1 MAISFET
8 KQTSDNLQLPI
19 SYQNKLIVMKELL
32 STSKEKNIVLYGNI
46 DDGPVVAVVV
56 ENETLWLTQKQMAEL
71 FNCSTDNISLHLKN
85 IFNEGELDPISTT
98 EESSVVQTEGARQIT
113 RTVKYYNL
121 DAIIAVGYRVNSKQ
135 ATHFRQWAT
144 KVLKEYIIKGFALDD
159 DRLKQAKTVLGKDY
173 FQELLERVRSIRA
186 SEQRIWLQVTEI
198 FKECSIDYDS
208 HSLEARRFFATV
220 QNRFHFAINN
230 QTAAEII
237 HARADHTKPHMG
249 LKTWSNSPE
258 GRVNKSDT
266 TIAKNYLDEKELK
279 SLERSVNSY
288 FDYIE
293 GQIERKK
300 KFNMLELRQSV
311 DKFLAFNDLPVLEGN
326 GQVSKKQAE
335 EKAHK
340 EYEIFNKT
348 QPIGRDFKKFLN
360 EVKKLKK

>member
-1 MAISFET
+1 
-8 KQTSDNLQLPI
+8 
-19 SYQNKLIVMKELL
+19 MKELL

-144 KVLKEYIIKGFALDD
+144 QVLKEYIIKGFALDD

-198 FKECSIDYDS
+198 FRECSIDYDS

-300 KFNMLELRQSV
+300 KFSMLELRQSV

>member
-1 MAISFET
+1 ME
-8 KQTSDNLQLPI
+8 
-19 SYQNKLIVMKELL
+19 
-32 STSKEKNIVLYGNI
+32 EKNIVLYGNI
-46 DDGPVVAVVV
+46 DDGPVVAVLV
-56 ENETLWLTQKQMAEL
+56 ENETMWLTQKMMADL
-71 FNCSTDNISLHLKN
+71 FGTTTQNVQQHLDA
-85 IFNEGELDPISTT
+85 IYRSGELDEDSTIKIFLT
-98 EESSVVQTEGARQIT
+98 VRQEGS
-113 RTVKYYNL
+113 RTVNRSVKHYNL

-144 KVLKEYIIKGFALDD
+144 QVLKEYIIKGFALDD

-258 GRVNKSDT
+258 GRVNRSDT

-300 KFNMLELRQSV
+300 NFSMLELRQSV

>member
-1 MAISFET
+1 ME
-8 KQTSDNLQLPI
+8 
-19 SYQNKLIVMKELL
+19 
-32 STSKEKNIVLYGNI
+32 EKNIVLYGNI
-46 DDGPVVAVVV
+46 DDGPVVAVLV
-56 ENETLWLTQKQMAEL
+56 ENETMWLTQKMMADL
-71 FNCSTDNISLHLKN
+71 FGTTTQNVQQHLDA
-85 IFNEGELDPISTT
+85 IYRSGELDEDSTIKIFLT
-98 EESSVVQTEGARQIT
+98 VRQEGS
-113 RTVKYYNL
+113 RTVNRSVKHYNL

-144 KVLKEYIIKGFALDD
+144 QVLKEYIIKGFALDD

-266 TIAKNYLDEKELK
+266 TIAKNYLEEKELK

-300 KFNMLELRQSV
+300 NFSMLELRQSV

>member
-1 MAISFET
+1 ME
-8 KQTSDNLQLPI
+8 
-19 SYQNKLIVMKELL
+19 
-32 STSKEKNIVLYGNI
+32 EKNIVLYGNI
-46 DDGPVVAVVV
+46 DDGPVVAVLV
-56 ENETLWLTQKQMAEL
+56 ENETMWLTQKMMADL
-71 FNCSTDNISLHLKN
+71 FGTTTQNVQQHLDAIYRSVKLDEDSTIK
-85 IFNEGELDPISTT
+85 IFLTVRQEGS
-98 EESSVVQTEGARQIT
+98 
-113 RTVKYYNL
+113 RTVNRSVKHYNL

-144 KVLKEYIIKGFALDD
+144 QVLKEYIIKGFALDD

-300 KFNMLELRQSV
+300 NFSMLELRQSV

>member
-1 MAISFET
+1 ME
-8 KQTSDNLQLPI
+8 
-19 SYQNKLIVMKELL
+19 
-32 STSKEKNIVLYGNI
+32 EKNIVLYGNI
-46 DDGPVVAVVV
+46 DDGPVVAVLV
-56 ENETLWLTQKQMAEL
+56 ENETMWLTQKMMADL
-71 FNCSTDNISLHLKN
+71 FGTTTQNVQQHLDA
-85 IFNEGELDPISTT
+85 IYRSGELDEDSTIKIFLT
-98 EESSVVQTEGARQIT
+98 VRQEGS
-113 RTVKYYNL
+113 RTVNRSVKHYNL

-144 KVLKEYIIKGFALDD
+144 QVLKEYIIKGFALDD

-300 KFNMLELRQSV
+300 NFSMLELRQSV
-311 DKFLAFNDLPVLEGN
+311 DKFLAFNDLPVFEGN

>member
-1 MAISFET
+1 ME
-8 KQTSDNLQLPI
+8 
-19 SYQNKLIVMKELL
+19 
-32 STSKEKNIVLYGNI
+32 EKNIVLYGNI
-46 DDGPVVAVVV
+46 DDGPVVAVLV
-56 ENETLWLTQKQMAEL
+56 ENETMWLTQKMMADL
-71 FNCSTDNISLHLKN
+71 FGTTTQNVQQHLDA
-85 IFNEGELDPISTT
+85 IYRSGELDENSTIKIFLT
-98 EESSVVQTEGARQIT
+98 VRQEGS
-113 RTVKYYNL
+113 RTVNRSVKHYNL

-144 KVLKEYIIKGFALDD
+144 QVLKEYIIKGFALDD

-300 KFNMLELRQSV
+300 NFSMLELRQSV

>member
-1 MAISFET
+1 ME
-8 KQTSDNLQLPI
+8 
-19 SYQNKLIVMKELL
+19 
-32 STSKEKNIVLYGNI
+32 EKNIVLYGNI
-46 DDGPVVAVVV
+46 DDGPVVAVVF
-56 ENETLWLTQKQMAEL
+56 ENETLWLSQRQMAEL
-71 FNCSTDNISLHLKN
+71 FNVSLTTINEHLKN
-85 IFNEGELDPISTT
+85 IFESGELEQNSTIRNFRIVAT
-98 EESSVVQTEGARQIT
+98 NSKSYNVMH
-113 RTVKYYNL
+113 YNL
-121 DAIIAVGYRVNSKQ
+121 DAIIAVGYRVNSIQ

-144 KVLKEYIIKGFALDD
+144 QVLKEYIIKGFALDD
-159 DRLKQAKTVLGKDY
+159 ERLKQAKTVLGKDY
-173 FQELLERVRSIRA
+173 FQELLE
-186 SEQRIWLQVTEI
+186 
-198 FKECSIDYDS
+198 
-208 HSLEARRFFATV
+208 
-220 QNRFHFAINN
+220 
-230 QTAAEII
+230 
-237 HARADHTKPHMG
+237 
-249 LKTWSNSPE
+249 
-258 GRVNKSDT
+258 SDT

-300 KFNMLELRQSV
+300 KFSMLELRQSV

>member
-1 MAISFET
+1 ME
-8 KQTSDNLQLPI
+8 
-19 SYQNKLIVMKELL
+19 
-32 STSKEKNIVLYGNI
+32 EKNIVLYGNI

-56 ENETLWLTQKQMAEL
+56 ENETLWLSQRQMAEL
-71 FNCSTDNISLHLKN
+71 FNVSLTTINEHLKN
-85 IFNEGELDPISTT
+85 VFESGELEQNSTIRNFRIVAT
-98 EESSVVQTEGARQIT
+98 NRKSYNVMH
-113 RTVKYYNL
+113 YNL
-121 DAIIAVGYRVNSKQ
+121 DVIIAVGYRVNSIQ

-300 KFNMLELRQSV
+300 KFNMLELCQSV

>member
-1 MAISFET
+1 ME
-8 KQTSDNLQLPI
+8 
-19 SYQNKLIVMKELL
+19 
-32 STSKEKNIVLYGNI
+32 EKNIVLYGNI
-46 DDGPVVAVVV
+46 DDGPVVAVLV
-56 ENETLWLTQKQMAEL
+56 ENETMWLTQKMMADL
-71 FNCSTDNISLHLKN
+71 FGTTTQNVQQHLDA
-85 IFNEGELDPISTT
+85 IYRSGELDEDSTIKIFLT
-98 EESSVVQTEGARQIT
+98 VRQEGS
-113 RTVKYYNL
+113 RTVNRSVKHYNL

-144 KVLKEYIIKGFALDD
+144 QVLKEYIIKGFALDD

-186 SEQRIWLQVTEI
+186 SEQRIWLQITEI

-300 KFNMLELRQSV
+300 KFSMLELRQSV

>member
-1 MAISFET
+1 ME
-8 KQTSDNLQLPI
+8 
-19 SYQNKLIVMKELL
+19 
-32 STSKEKNIVLYGNI
+32 EKNIVLYGNI
-46 DDGPVVAVVV
+46 DDGPVVAVLV
-56 ENETLWLTQKQMAEL
+56 ENETMWLTQKMMADL
-71 FNCSTDNISLHLKN
+71 FGTTTQNVQQHLDA
-85 IFNEGELDPISTT
+85 IYRSGELDEDSTIKIFLT
-98 EESSVVQTEGARQIT
+98 VRQEGS
-113 RTVKYYNL
+113 RTVNRSVKHYNL

-144 KVLKEYIIKGFALDD
+144 QVLKEYIIKGFALDD

-198 FKECSIDYDS
+198 FRECSIDYDS

-300 KFNMLELRQSV
+300 KFSMLELRQSV

>member
-1 MAISFET
+1 ME
-8 KQTSDNLQLPI
+8 
-19 SYQNKLIVMKELL
+19 
-32 STSKEKNIVLYGNI
+32 EKNIVLYGNI
-46 DDGPVVAVVV
+46 DDGPVVAVLV
-56 ENETLWLTQKQMAEL
+56 ENETMWLTQKMMADL
-71 FNCSTDNISLHLKN
+71 FGTTTQNVQQHLDA
-85 IFNEGELDPISTT
+85 IYRSGELDEDSTIKIFLT
-98 EESSVVQTEGARQIT
+98 VRQEGS
-113 RTVKYYNL
+113 RTVNRSVKHYNL

-144 KVLKEYIIKGFALDD
+144 QVLKEYIIKGFALDD

-300 KFNMLELRQSV
+300 IFSMLELRQSV

>member
-1 MAISFET
+1 
-8 KQTSDNLQLPI
+8 
-19 SYQNKLIVMKELL
+19 MKETLDA
-32 STSKEKNIVLYGNI
+32 SKEKNIVLYGNI
-46 DDGPVVAVVV
+46 DDGPLVSVLL
-56 ENETLWLTQKQMAEL
+56 EDETLWLTQKQMSEL
-71 FNCSTDNISLHLKN
+71 FNVSVPTINVHLKN
-85 IFNEGELDPISTT
+85 IFETKELDENSVIRKFLITASDGKNYSTLH
-98 EESSVVQTEGARQIT
+98 
-113 RTVKYYNL
+113 YNL
-121 DAIIAVGYRVNSKQ
+121 DAIIAVGYRVNSIQ

-144 KVLKEYIIKGFALDD
+144 QVLKEYIIKGFALDD

-293 GQIERKK
+293 GQIERKR
-300 KFNMLELRQSV
+300 KFSMLELRQSV

-326 GQVSKKQAE
+326 GQISKKQAE

-360 EVKKLKK
+360 EVKKLNK

>member
-1 MAISFET
+1 ME
-8 KQTSDNLQLPI
+8 
-19 SYQNKLIVMKELL
+19 
-32 STSKEKNIVLYGNI
+32 EKNIVLYGNI
-46 DDGPVVAVVV
+46 DDGPVVAVLV
-56 ENETLWLTQKQMAEL
+56 ENETMWLTQKMMADL
-71 FNCSTDNISLHLKN
+71 FGTTTQNVQQHLDA
-85 IFNEGELDPISTT
+85 IYRSGELDEDSTIKIFLT
-98 EESSVVQTEGARQIT
+98 VRQEGS
-113 RTVKYYNL
+113 RTVNRSVKHYNL

-144 KVLKEYIIKGFALDD
+144 QVLKEYIKGFALDD

-300 KFNMLELRQSV
+300 NFSMLELRQSV

>member
-1 MAISFET
+1 ME
-8 KQTSDNLQLPI
+8 
-19 SYQNKLIVMKELL
+19 
-32 STSKEKNIVLYGNI
+32 EKNIVLYGNI
-46 DDGPVVAVVV
+46 DDGPVVAVLV
-56 ENETLWLTQKQMAEL
+56 ENETMWLTQKMMADL
-71 FNCSTDNISLHLKN
+71 FGTTTQNVQQHLDA
-85 IFNEGELDPISTT
+85 IYRSGELDEASTIKIFLT
-98 EESSVVQTEGARQIT
+98 VRQEGS
-113 RTVKYYNL
+113 RTVNRSVKHYNL

-144 KVLKEYIIKGFALDD
+144 QVLKEYIIKGFALDD

-300 KFNMLELRQSV
+300 KFSMLELRQSV

>member
-1 MAISFET
+1 ME
-8 KQTSDNLQLPI
+8 
-19 SYQNKLIVMKELL
+19 
-32 STSKEKNIVLYGNI
+32 EKNIVLYGNI
-46 DDGPVVAVVV
+46 DDGPVVAVLV
-56 ENETLWLTQKQMAEL
+56 ENETMWLTQKMMADL
-71 FNCSTDNISLHLKN
+71 FGTTTQNVQQHLDA
-85 IFNEGELDPISTT
+85 IYRSGELDEDSTIKIFLT
-98 EESSVVQTEGARQIT
+98 VRQEGS
-113 RTVKYYNL
+113 RTVNRSVKHYNL

-144 KVLKEYIIKGFALDD
+144 QVLKEYIIKGFALDD

-230 QTAAEII
+230 QTASEII

-300 KFNMLELRQSV
+300 NFSMLELRQSV

>member
-1 MAISFET
+1 ME
-8 KQTSDNLQLPI
+8 
-19 SYQNKLIVMKELL
+19 
-32 STSKEKNIVLYGNI
+32 EKNIFLYGNI
-46 DDGPVVAVVV
+46 DDGPVVAVLV
-56 ENETLWLTQKQMAEL
+56 ENETMWLTQKMMADL
-71 FNCSTDNISLHLKN
+71 FGTTTQNVQQHLDA
-85 IFNEGELDPISTT
+85 IYRSGELDEDSTIKIFLT
-98 EESSVVQTEGARQIT
+98 VRQEGS
-113 RTVKYYNL
+113 RTVNRSVKHYNL

-144 KVLKEYIIKGFALDD
+144 QVLKEYIIKGFALDD

-300 KFNMLELRQSV
+300 NFSMLELRQSV

>member
-1 MAISFET
+1 
-8 KQTSDNLQLPI
+8 
-19 SYQNKLIVMKELL
+19 MKELL

-113 RTVKYYNL
+113 RAVKYYNL

-144 KVLKEYIIKGFALDD
+144 QVLKEYIIKGFALDD

-198 FKECSIDYDS
+198 FRECSIDYDS

-300 KFNMLELRQSV
+300 KFSMLELRQSV

>member
-1 MAISFET
+1 MEEHVDKT
-8 KQTSDNLQLPI
+8 
-19 SYQNKLIVMKELL
+19 
-32 STSKEKNIVLYGNI
+32 KEKEIILYGSI
-46 DDGPVVAVVV
+46 DDGPVVSVLL
-56 ENETLWLTQKQMAEL
+56 EDETLWLTQKQMAEL
-71 FNCSTDNISLHLKN
+71 FNVSVATINEHLKN
-85 IFNEGELDPISTT
+85 IFSSGELEQDSTIRNFLIVASNNKQYNT
-98 EESSVVQTEGARQIT
+98 LH
-113 RTVKYYNL
+113 YNL

-144 KVLKEYIIKGFALDD
+144 QVLREYIIKGFALDD
-159 DRLKQAKTVLGKDY
+159 ARLKQANTVLGKDY
-173 FQELLERVRSIRA
+173 FHELLERVRSIRA

-208 HSLEARRFFATV
+208 HSLEARCFFATV
-220 QNRFHFAINN
+220 QNHFHFAINN

-237 HARADHTKPHMG
+237 HARADHAKPHMG
-249 LKTWSNSPE
+249 LKTWNNSPE

-266 TIAKNYLDEKELK
+266 TIAKNYLDDKELR

-300 KFNMLELRQSV
+300 KFNMLELRESV

-326 GQVSKKQAE
+326 GKVSKKQAE
-335 EKAHK
+335 EKAHR

-348 QPIGRDFKKFLN
+348 QPIGKDFKKFLN
-360 EVKKLKK
+360 EVKKIKK

>member
-1 MAISFET
+1 ME
-8 KQTSDNLQLPI
+8 
-19 SYQNKLIVMKELL
+19 
-32 STSKEKNIVLYGNI
+32 EKNIVLYGNI
-46 DDGPVVAVVV
+46 DDGPVVAVLV
-56 ENETLWLTQKQMAEL
+56 ENETMWLTQKMMADL
-71 FNCSTDNISLHLKN
+71 FGTTTQNVQQHLDA
-85 IFNEGELDPISTT
+85 IYRSGELDEDSTIKIFLT
-98 EESSVVQTEGARQIT
+98 VRQEGS
-113 RTVKYYNL
+113 RTVNRSVKHYNL

-144 KVLKEYIIKGFALDD
+144 QVLKEYIIKGFALDD

-300 KFNMLELRQSV
+300 KFSMLELRQSV

>member
-1 MAISFET
+1 ME
-8 KQTSDNLQLPI
+8 
-19 SYQNKLIVMKELL
+19 
-32 STSKEKNIVLYGNI
+32 EKNIVLYGNI
-46 DDGPVVAVVV
+46 DDGPVVAVLV
-56 ENETLWLTQKQMAEL
+56 ENETMWLTQKMMADL
-71 FNCSTDNISLHLKN
+71 FGTTTQNVQQHLDA
-85 IFNEGELDPISTT
+85 IYRSGELDEDSTIKIFLT
-98 EESSVVQTEGARQIT
+98 VRQEGS
-113 RTVKYYNL
+113 RTVNRSVKHYNL

-144 KVLKEYIIKGFALDD
+144 QVLKEYIIKGFALDD

-300 KFNMLELRQSV
+300 NFSMLELRQSV
-311 DKFLAFNDLPVLEGN
+311 DKFLSFNDLPVLEGN

>member
-1 MAISFET
+1 ME
-8 KQTSDNLQLPI
+8 
-19 SYQNKLIVMKELL
+19 
-32 STSKEKNIVLYGNI
+32 EKNIVLYGNI
-46 DDGPVVAVVV
+46 DDGPVVAVLV
-56 ENETLWLTQKQMAEL
+56 ENETMWLTQKMMADL
-71 FNCSTDNISLHLKN
+71 FGTTTQNVQQHLDA
-85 IFNEGELDPISTT
+85 IYRSGELDEDSTIKIFLT
-98 EESSVVQTEGARQIT
+98 VRQEGS
-113 RTVKYYNL
+113 RTVNRSVKHYNL

-144 KVLKEYIIKGFALDD
+144 QVLKEYIIKGFALDD

-220 QNRFHFAINN
+220 LNRFHFAINN

-300 KFNMLELRQSV
+300 NFSMLELRQSV

>member
-1 MAISFET
+1 ME
-8 KQTSDNLQLPI
+8 
-19 SYQNKLIVMKELL
+19 
-32 STSKEKNIVLYGNI
+32 EKNIVLYGNI
-46 DDGPVVAVVV
+46 DDGPVVAVLV
-56 ENETLWLTQKQMAEL
+56 ENETMWLTQKMMADL
-71 FNCSTDNISLHLKN
+71 FGTTTQNVQQHLDA
-85 IFNEGELDPISTT
+85 IYRSGELDEDSTIKIFLT
-98 EESSVVQTEGARQIT
+98 VRQEGS
-113 RTVKYYNL
+113 RTVNRSVKHYNL

-144 KVLKEYIIKGFALDD
+144 QVLKEYIIKGFALDD

-249 LKTWSNSPE
+249 LKTWSNSLE

-300 KFNMLELRQSV
+300 NFSMLELRQSV

>member
-1 MAISFET
+1 M
-8 KQTSDNLQLPI
+8 
-19 SYQNKLIVMKELL
+19 
-32 STSKEKNIVLYGNI
+32 KEKNIVLYGNI

-98 EESSVVQTEGARQIT
+98 EESSVVQTEGTRQIT

-144 KVLKEYIIKGFALDD
+144 QVLKEYIIKGFALDD

-300 KFNMLELRQSV
+300 NFSMLELRQSV

>member
-1 MAISFET
+1 
-8 KQTSDNLQLPI
+8 
-19 SYQNKLIVMKELL
+19 MKELL

-71 FNCSTDNISLHLKN
+71 FNCSTDNISMHLKN

-144 KVLKEYIIKGFALDD
+144 QVLKEYIIKGFALDD

-198 FKECSIDYDS
+198 FRECSIDYDS

-300 KFNMLELRQSV
+300 KFSMLELRQSV

>member
-1 MAISFET
+1 ME
-8 KQTSDNLQLPI
+8 
-19 SYQNKLIVMKELL
+19 
-32 STSKEKNIVLYGNI
+32 EKNIVLYGNI
-46 DDGPVVAVVV
+46 DDGPVVAVLV
-56 ENETLWLTQKQMAEL
+56 ENETMWLTQKMMADL
-71 FNCSTDNISLHLKN
+71 FGTTTQNVQQHLDA
-85 IFNEGELDPISTT
+85 IYRSGELDEDSTIKIFLT
-98 EESSVVQTEGARQIT
+98 VRQEGS
-113 RTVKYYNL
+113 RTVNRSVKHYNL

-144 KVLKEYIIKGFALDD
+144 QVLKEYIIKGFALDD

-300 KFNMLELRQSV
+300 NFSMLELRQSV

-348 QPIGRDFKKFLN
+348 QPIGRDFKKFIN

>member
-1 MAISFET
+1 
-8 KQTSDNLQLPI
+8 
-19 SYQNKLIVMKELL
+19 MKELL

-144 KVLKEYIIKGFALDD
+144 QVLKEYIIKGFVLDD

-198 FKECSIDYDS
+198 FRECSIDYDS

-300 KFNMLELRQSV
+300 KFSMLELRQSV
-311 DKFLAFNDLPVLEGN
+311 DKFLAFNDLPVLDGN

>member
-1 MAISFET
+1 M
-8 KQTSDNLQLPI
+8 
-19 SYQNKLIVMKELL
+19 
-32 STSKEKNIVLYGNI
+32 
-46 DDGPVVAVVV
+46 
-56 ENETLWLTQKQMAEL
+56 
-71 FNCSTDNISLHLKN
+71 H
-85 IFNEGELDPISTT
+85 
-98 EESSVVQTEGARQIT
+98 
-113 RTVKYYNL
+113 YNL
-121 DAIIAVGYRVNSKQ
+121 DAIIAVGYRVNSIQ

-300 KFNMLELRQSV
+300 NFSMLELRQSV

-348 QPIGRDFKKFLN
+348 QPIGRDFKNFLN

>member
-1 MAISFET
+1 ME
-8 KQTSDNLQLPI
+8 
-19 SYQNKLIVMKELL
+19 
-32 STSKEKNIVLYGNI
+32 EKNIVLYGNI

-71 FNCSTDNISLHLKN
+71 FNCSSDNISLHLKN
-85 IFNEGELDPISTT
+85 IFNSGELDPISTT
-98 EESSVVQTEGARQIT
+98 EESSVVQTEGTRRIS

-144 KVLKEYIIKGFALDD
+144 QVLKEYIIKGFALDD
-159 DRLKQAKTVLGKDY
+159 ERLKQAKTVLGKDY

-300 KFNMLELRQSV
+300 NFSMLELRQSV

>member
-1 MAISFET
+1 
-8 KQTSDNLQLPI
+8 
-19 SYQNKLIVMKELL
+19 MKETLDA
-32 STSKEKNIVLYGNI
+32 SKEKNIVLYGNI
-46 DDGPVVAVVV
+46 DDGPLVSVLL
-56 ENETLWLTQKQMAEL
+56 EDETLWLTQKQMSEL
-71 FNCSTDNISLHLKN
+71 FNVSVPTINVHLKN
-85 IFNEGELDPISTT
+85 IFETKELDENSVIRKFLITASDGKNYSTFH
-98 EESSVVQTEGARQIT
+98 
-113 RTVKYYNL
+113 YNL
-121 DAIIAVGYRVNSKQ
+121 DAIIAVGYRVNSIQ

-144 KVLKEYIIKGFALDD
+144 QVLKEYIIKGFALDD

-237 HARADHTKPHMG
+237 HTRADHTKPHMG

-266 TIAKNYLDEKELK
+266 TIAKNYLDERELK

-300 KFNMLELRQSV
+300 KFSMLELRQSV

-326 GQVSKKQAE
+326 GQISKKQAE

>member
-1 MAISFET
+1 ME
-8 KQTSDNLQLPI
+8 
-19 SYQNKLIVMKELL
+19 
-32 STSKEKNIVLYGNI
+32 EKNIVLYGNI
-46 DDGPVVAVVV
+46 DDGPVVAVLV
-56 ENETLWLTQKQMAEL
+56 ENETMWLTQKMMADL
-71 FNCSTDNISLHLKN
+71 FGTTTQNVQQHLDA
-85 IFNEGELDPISTT
+85 IYRSGELDEDSTIKIFLT
-98 EESSVVQTEGARQIT
+98 VRQEGS
-113 RTVKYYNL
+113 RTVNRSVKHYNL

-144 KVLKEYIIKGFALDD
+144 QVLKEYIIKGFALDD

-198 FKECSIDYDS
+198 FRECSIDYDS

-300 KFNMLELRQSV
+300 NFSMLELRQSV

>member
-1 MAISFET
+1 ME
-8 KQTSDNLQLPI
+8 
-19 SYQNKLIVMKELL
+19 
-32 STSKEKNIVLYGNI
+32 EKNIVLYGNI
-46 DDGPVVAVVV
+46 DDGPVVAVLV
-56 ENETLWLTQKQMAEL
+56 ENETMWLTQKMMADL
-71 FNCSTDNISLHLKN
+71 FGTTTQNVQQHLDA
-85 IFNEGELDPISTT
+85 IYRSGELDEDSTIKIFLT
-98 EESSVVQTEGARQIT
+98 VRQEGS
-113 RTVKYYNL
+113 RTVNRSVKHYNL

-144 KVLKEYIIKGFALDD
+144 QVLKEYIIKGFALDD

-300 KFNMLELRQSV
+300 NFSMLELRQSV

-335 EKAHK
+335 E
-340 EYEIFNKT
+340 T
-348 QPIGRDFKKFLN
+348 
-360 EVKKLKK
+360 

>member
-1 MAISFET
+1 ME
-8 KQTSDNLQLPI
+8 
-19 SYQNKLIVMKELL
+19 
-32 STSKEKNIVLYGNI
+32 EKNIVLYGNI
-46 DDGPVVAVVV
+46 DDGPVVAVLV
-56 ENETLWLTQKQMAEL
+56 ENETMWLTQKMMADL
-71 FNCSTDNISLHLKN
+71 FGTTTQNVQQHLDA
-85 IFNEGELDPISTT
+85 IYRSGELDEDSTIKIFLT
-98 EESSVVQTEGARQIT
+98 VRQEGS
-113 RTVKYYNL
+113 RTVNRSVKHYNL

-144 KVLKEYIIKGFALDD
+144 QVLKEYIIKGFALDD

-198 FKECSIDYDS
+198 FRECSIDYDS

-300 KFNMLELRQSV
+300 KFSMLELRQSV

-326 GQVSKKQAE
+326 GQVSKKKAE

>member
-1 MAISFET
+1 ME
-8 KQTSDNLQLPI
+8 
-19 SYQNKLIVMKELL
+19 
-32 STSKEKNIVLYGNI
+32 EKNIVLYGNI
-46 DDGPVVAVVV
+46 DDGPVVAVLV
-56 ENETLWLTQKQMAEL
+56 ENETMWLTQKMMADL
-71 FNCSTDNISLHLKN
+71 FGTTTQNVQQHLDA
-85 IFNEGELDPISTT
+85 IYRSGELDEDSTIKIFLT
-98 EESSVVQTEGARQIT
+98 VRQEGS
-113 RTVKYYNL
+113 RTVNRSVKHYNL

-144 KVLKEYIIKGFALDD
+144 QVLKEYIIKGFALDD

-249 LKTWSNSPE
+249 LKTWSNSPD

-300 KFNMLELRQSV
+300 NFSMLELRQSV

>member
-1 MAISFET
+1 
-8 KQTSDNLQLPI
+8 
-19 SYQNKLIVMKELL
+19 MKELL

-144 KVLKEYIIKGFALDD
+144 QVLKEYIIKGFALDD

-198 FKECSIDYDS
+198 FRECSIDYDS

-300 KFNMLELRQSV
+300 KFSMLELRQSV

-326 GQVSKKQAE
+326 GRVSKKQAE

>member
-1 MAISFET
+1 ME
-8 KQTSDNLQLPI
+8 
-19 SYQNKLIVMKELL
+19 
-32 STSKEKNIVLYGNI
+32 EKNIVLYGNI
-46 DDGPVVAVVV
+46 DDGPVVAVLV
-56 ENETLWLTQKQMAEL
+56 ENETMWLTQKMMADL
-71 FNCSTDNISLHLKN
+71 FGTTTQNVQQHLDA
-85 IFNEGELDPISTT
+85 IYRSGELDEDSTIKIFLT
-98 EESSVVQTEGARQIT
+98 VRQEGS
-113 RTVKYYNL
+113 RTVNRSVKHYNL

-144 KVLKEYIIKGFALDD
+144 QVLKEYIIKGFALDD

>member
-1 MAISFET
+1 
-8 KQTSDNLQLPI
+8 
-19 SYQNKLIVMKELL
+19 MKELL

-98 EESSVVQTEGARQIT
+98 EESSVVQTEGTRQIT

-144 KVLKEYIIKGFALDD
+144 QVLKEYIIKGFALDD

-198 FKECSIDYDS
+198 FRECSIDYDS

-300 KFNMLELRQSV
+300 KFSMLELRQSV

>member
-1 MAISFET
+1 
-8 KQTSDNLQLPI
+8 
-19 SYQNKLIVMKELL
+19 MKELL

-144 KVLKEYIIKGFALDD
+144 QVLKEYIIKGFALDD

-300 KFNMLELRQSV
+300 KFSMLELRQSV

-326 GQVSKKQAE
+326 GQISKKQAE